1 MGKNGKPMEKKDQTY
16 LYGKIVREFECKIKN
31 GSYKPGEKLPSIRSM
46 KNELHV
52 SISTIYQAYSE
63 LERLGMVEARPR
75 SGYFVKAAS
84 TLEVPKIKKPDSRP
98 RPVSLSTMVIAVLND
113 MNNPGMLQMGSSTIS
128 PDLLP
133 YKHFARILK
142 GVGPHGM
149 KKLMD
154 YSLAAGDLELRRQ
167 IARLCLG
174 VMKGIG
180 PEDIIITNGC
190 MDAVTLALMAIT
202 RPGDTVVIDSPTH
215 FGFLQVLHELGLMAM
230 EVPSDPRFGTDI
242 AGLEQVLKK
251 GGVKACVLVSSFQN
265 PTGALMPV
273 GNRKKLVTMTNRYGV
288 PVIEDNVFSEL
299 YFGTHRPI
307 SLKMFDRKELVVP
320 CSSFSKTLAPGL
332 RIGWMIPG
340 KRYYNAI
347 LNLKSGTSLAASTLD
362 QYVLATFLS
371 SGSYG
376 RFMRGLRA
384 GIKKQVMQ
392 TAMAIQSHFPGD
404 TRLALPEGGALLW
417 VELNKRVNAL
427 DLYYEAR
434 KHDISITPGMF
445 FSVSRNFNHY
455 VRLGCGFP
463 YTDRTERGIKKLGEV
478 LNPN

>member
-16 LYGKIVREFECKIKN
+16 LYQKIVREFECKIKN
-31 GSYKPGEKLPSIRSM
+31 GSYKPGERLPSIRSM
-46 KNELHV
+46 KSGLHV
-52 SISTIYQAYSE
+52 SISTIYKVYTE

-75 SGYFVKAAS
+75 SGYFVKVTS
-84 TLEVPKIKKPDSRP
+84 TLGVPQIKKPDSRP

-142 GVGPHGM
+142 GIGPNGM

-167 IARLCLG
+167 IARHSLG

-180 PEDIIITNGC
+180 PEDIIVTNGC

-215 FGFLQVLHELGLMAM
+215 FGFLQLLQELGLMAM

-242 AGLEQVLKK
+242 AGLEQVLKQ

-273 GNRKKLVTMTNRYGV
+273 ENRKKLVTMTNRYGV

-307 SLKMFDRKELVVP
+307 SLKMFDRKELVVA

-340 KRYYNAI
+340 TRYYNSI
-347 LNLKSGTSLAASTLD
+347 LNLKSGTSLATSTLD
-362 QYVLATFLS
+362 QYVLAKFLS
-371 SGSYG
+371 SGSYE

-384 GIKKQVMQ
+384 GMKKQVMQ

-404 TRLALPEGGALLW
+404 TRLALPGGGALLW

-463 YTDRTERGIKKLGEV
+463 YTDKTERGIKKLGEI
-478 LNPN
+478 LSS